1 MQSFSLAM
9 DAFTRAGHN
18 NAGQRAMEGIVARV
32 QVAPGETVTAGDVVE
47 YINGNVRKTKAEFT
61 KDGVA
66 ALNFEVGKNIQAV
79 GACKL
84 DENRAFIAY
93 KVQDGTNALW
103 SAAALIMTIDDAGNM
118 SVGSP
123 VVFEA
128 AHTNQEPKHMTPVLV
143 DTDKVLLMYVLRYS
157 NTNAHHVRSVVVSTA
172 SNIISFG
179 VITNPPYGYQNN
191 DKLLAGLLE
200 TNKAIVAWRD
210 GSAGTELRF
219 SIATVSGM
227 TVTYTQTWAM
237 TSVEGYRAC
246 ILVLSPTRVFVA
258 WNNTSSPYA
267 LYARLLSINGTT
279 IDIVPNSTIN
289 PGFYEASYCW
299 AAKSGPDRIC
309 LVTSLPHNTATGGY
323 AHSFSVAG
331 DVLTYHSTRAMI
343 GQLAG
348 IGLKVTFL
356 KQDGNGTDYY
366 AATFVNTNRDFINF
380 QRIAISSTNEIT
392 FPTGFWV
399 DGAQEFAAD
408 EFSPL
413 LFEKQGRLVMPFGSY
428 KAGFYKGLLRGY
440 RVRGLGSKGIALNS
454 GTAGQTIKVGIRGLS
469 KAMGSL
475 SAGNHQYVD
484 DNGNVT
490 ATNVNHKVG
499 LAVASNQLIIQFP
512 FWDSKAAGESTDV
525 VVSPGGSITQG
536 RVVKILPNGS
546 VVDLTVAGAG
556 INFGVAQ
563 PGGKV
568 LARGVSRGHSGLRPG
583 ENYYYNTSNGIISQ
597 DQSGVFVGIAISPT
611 ELLIPKTLF

>member
-1 MQSFSLAM
+1 MDIDSLLLAH
-9 DAFTRAGHN
+9 GLGGG
-18 NAGQRAMEGIVARV
+18 AGQNVGEGIVARL

-47 YINGNVRKTKAEFT
+47 YINGKVRKTKAEFT
-61 KDGVA
+61 KDGVS

-93 KVQDGTNALW
+93 KIQDGTNALW

-128 AHTNQEPKHMTPVLV
+128 AHTNQDPKHMTPVLV
-143 DTDKVLLMYVLRYS
+143 DKDKVLLVYVLRY
-157 NTNAHHVRSVVVSTA
+157 NNLFTHQVRSVVVSTA
-172 SNIISFG
+172 NN
-179 VITNPPYGYQNN
+179 VITFGTITSPPYGWQNN
-191 DKLLAGLLE
+191 DKVMADLLE

-210 GSAGTELRF
+210 GSNGTELRF

-227 TVTYTQTWAM
+227 TVTYTQAWSM
-237 TSVEGYRAC
+237 TGVEGYRAC
-246 ILVLSPTRVFVA
+246 LLVLSPTRVFVA
-258 WNNTSSPYA
+258 YNNSSSPYT
-267 LYARLLSINGTT
+267 LYARLLTVNGST
-279 IDIVPNSTIN
+279 IDSLNNSIVSI
-289 PGFYEASYCW
+289 GFYEASHCY

-309 LVTSLPHNTATGGY
+309 LVTALPHTTATGGY
-323 AHSFSVAG
+323 AHSLSVAG
-331 DVLTYHSTRAMI
+331 DVITYHTTRAMI

-366 AATFVNTNRDFINF
+366 AATYVNTNLDFINF

-399 DGAQEFAAD
+399 DGRQEFATD
-408 EFSPL
+408 TFSPL

-428 KAGFYKGLLRGY
+428 KAGFYMGLLRGY
-440 RVRGLGSKGIALNS
+440 KVRGLGSKGIALNG
-454 GTAGQTIKVGIRGLS
+454 GTAGQTIKMGIRGVS
-469 KAMGSL
+469 KAPGSL
-475 SAGNHQYVD
+475 AAGNHQYVD

-490 ATNVNHKVG
+490 ATDVNHKVG
-499 LAVASNQLIIQFP
+499 LAVASNQMIIQFP
-512 FWDSKAAGESTDV
+512 FWESRITGDSTDV
-525 VVSPGGSITQG
+525 VVSPGGTITQG

-546 VVDLTVAGAG
+546 VVDLIVAGAG

-563 PGGKV
+563 PGGKI
-568 LARGVSRGHSGLRPG
+568 LARGISRGHTGLRPG
-583 ENYYYNTSNGIISQ
+583 ENYYYSTTTGVISQ
-597 DQSGVFVGIAISPT
+597 EQSGVFVGIAISPT

>member
-1 MQSFSLAM
+1 MDIDSLLLAH
-9 DAFTRAGHN
+9 GLGGG
-18 NAGQRAMEGIVARV
+18 AGQNVGEGIVARL

-61 KDGVA
+61 KDTPT
-66 ALNFEVGKNIQAV
+66 ALNFEVGQNVQAV

-93 KVQDGTNALW
+93 KVQNGTNALW
-103 SAAALIMTIDDAGNM
+103 HAAALIMTIDDAGNM

-143 DTDKVLLMYVLRYS
+143 DTDKVLLMYVLRYN

-172 SNIISFG
+172 NNVISFG
-179 VITNPPYGYQNN
+179 LVKDPPYGFQNN
-191 DKLLAGLLE
+191 DKILADLLE

-210 GSAGTELRF
+210 GSSGTELRF

-227 TVTYTQTWAM
+227 TVTYTQPWAM

-246 ILVLSPTRVFVA
+246 LLVLSPTRVFVA
-258 WNNTSSPYA
+258 WNSQSSPYS
-267 LYARLLSINGTT
+267 LYARLLKVNGST
-279 IDIVPNSTIN
+279 IDFVDNAFASI
-289 PGFYEASYCW
+289 GFYEASYCW

-331 DVLTYHSTRAMI
+331 DVLTYHNSRAMI
-343 GQLAG
+343 GVLAG
-348 IGLKVTFL
+348 LGLKVNFL

-366 AATFVNTNRDFINF
+366 VATYVNTNLDYIYF
-380 QRIAISSTNEIT
+380 QKIAITSTNNEIT
-392 FPTGFWV
+392 FPTSFWV
-399 DGAQEFAAD
+399 DGRQEFATD
-408 EFSPL
+408 VFSPL
-413 LFEKQGRLVMPFGSY
+413 LYERQGRLVMPFGSY
-428 KAGFYKGLLRGY
+428 KAGFYKGLLKGY
-440 RVRGLGSKGIALNS
+440 KIRGLGSKGIALNG
-454 GTAGQTIKVGIRGLS
+454 GTAGQTIKVGMRGVS
-469 KAMGSL
+469 KARGSL
-475 SAGNHQYVD
+475 AAGNHQYVD
-484 DNGNVT
+484 DNGNIT

-499 LAVASNQLIIQFP
+499 LAVASNQMIIQFP
-512 FWDSKAAGESTDV
+512 FWESRVAGDATDV
-525 VVSPGGSITQG
+525 IVSPGGTLTQG

-568 LARGVSRGHSGLRPG
+568 LARGVSKGHTGLRPG